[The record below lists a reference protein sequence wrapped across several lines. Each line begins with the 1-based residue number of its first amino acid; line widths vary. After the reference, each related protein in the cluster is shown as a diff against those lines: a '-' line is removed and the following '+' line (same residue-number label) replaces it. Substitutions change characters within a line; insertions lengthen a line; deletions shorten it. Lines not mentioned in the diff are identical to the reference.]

1 MLPLPNHSSIGH
13 SSYPPWKEGPLIKA
27 DTATARERTG
37 VPVGNL
43 TMAWMPARASRSSC
57 VPGQTP
63 SRVPP
68 TPEMPSLQG
77 MHDRISELL
86 LDNYVIT
93 GNADWIALRN
103 QATTI
108 FSVATSTTTR
118 NAPVKTSP
126 LPRALPPTEWDI
138 DSTRI
143 LDVSMMLDGN
153 YNATAD
159 PEWLEI
165 GSRIRSCYRD
175 FCPVDLFKFE
185 INLNVHQKRTHT
197 KQETPLPA
205 PPTSPIVPT

>member
-1 MLPLPNHSSIGH
+1 M
-13 SSYPPWKEGPLIKA
+13 
-27 DTATARERTG
+27 
-37 VPVGNL
+37 
-43 TMAWMPARASRSSC
+43 
-57 VPGQTP
+57 
-63 SRVPP
+63 
-68 TPEMPSLQG
+68 QG
-77 MHDRISELL
+77 MYDRISELL

-118 NAPVKTSP
+118 NAPAKTAPVS
-126 LPRALPPTEWDI
+126 RALPPIEWDI

-165 GSRIRSCYRD
+165 GSRIRSCYRAAS
-175 FCPVDLFKFE
+175 E
-185 INLNVHQKRTHT
+185 
-197 KQETPLPA
+197 ETRKPLLAPSGAGVRGRSGFSPFSRGAAVNIAPRLPSTNEEDDNGDGSDCRGHPA
-205 PPTSPIVPT
+205 NSAESVLVRCAWC